1 MDGVKS
7 ANAKTKQAK
16 EYNIETYWITK
27 PRSQRKQSLSQDLL
41 QDLKSRLTDG
51 ADATTRSQ
59 KIAQETH
66 THLKD
71 ASVHN
76 LDADQ
81 GDIEARYCAAG
92 EDLKIPNVLPMLL
105 EHENFRLLHDITEGG
120 RATEAGSHTG
130 FHIDAHGLDTWITLQ
145 EGKMY
150 PNIKSWLEILEEQW
164 LHPKTTNEEVTKD
177 SILRLLKPALEIIKS
192 RIQRGSVEIFGG
204 VENANSLVA
213 LIKGRLHPGVRAEV
227 AN

>member
-1 MDGVKS
+1 MRTVQKAS
-7 ANAKTKQAK
+7 V
-16 EYNIETYWITK
+16 
-27 PRSQRKQSLSQDLL
+27 DLL

-92 EDLKIPNVLPMLL
+92 EDLKVIHTLIIAHNQQHCQYPSGKRPI
-105 EHENFRLLHDITEGG
+105 EHLMDKW
-120 RATEAGSHTG
+120 
-130 FHIDAHGLDTWITLQ
+130 IDSKRPSD
-145 EGKMY
+145 
-150 PNIKSWLEILEEQW
+150 
-164 LHPKTTNEEVTKD
+164 
-177 SILRLLKPALEIIKS
+177 
-192 RIQRGSVEIFGG
+192 
-204 VENANSLVA
+204 VA
-213 LIKGRLHPGVRAEV
+213 
-227 AN
+227 